1 MYEKKKKLLNP
12 ENDRILAKSFN
23 LVNQNNL
30 NNQSMKH
37 SESDAILQT
46 DKSDD
51 FQEVSIRSCSD
62 NDMNNE
68 HEIVK

>member
-1 MYEKKKKLLNP
+1 MYEKKNKLLNP

-23 LVNQNNL
+23 LVNQHNL
-30 NNQSMKH
+30 NNQSMKN

-51 FQEVSIRSCSD
+51 F
-62 NDMNNE
+62 
-68 HEIVK
+68 

>member
-1 MYEKKKKLLNP
+1 MYEKKNKLLNP

-23 LVNQNNL
+23 LVNQHNL

-51 FQEVSIRSCSD
+51 F
-62 NDMNNE
+62 
-68 HEIVK
+68 